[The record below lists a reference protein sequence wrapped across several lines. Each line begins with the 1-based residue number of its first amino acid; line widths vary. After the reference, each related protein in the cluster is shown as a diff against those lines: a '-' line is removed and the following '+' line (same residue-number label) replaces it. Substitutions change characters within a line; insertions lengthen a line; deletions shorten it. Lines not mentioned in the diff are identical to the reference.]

1 MNRMIRGAAGLAGPL
16 ALVSGVLAVAGVLVA
31 TAPPAAASAPVNE
44 SYALNAVGHFSAQMV
59 GEATY
64 SGGSPVILPNA
75 DTAGMLSTGVITDTA
90 SGVSASSRI
99 PALTVTLPAHGS
111 LHAAAVSSS
120 CSFDRK
126 TGVVTGHG
134 TVTGGQITRPGAPAI
149 SLPSSPAPNTRI
161 IIPGLAV
168 VILNRQYTGPA
179 GTLTVEALRV
189 RMLRGHHQKLVFATS
204 VCVRADLAATPPV
217 NGRIVRLTLGGAGL
231 LRARRDRLPADQ
243 APPEDGRRLIQARAA
258 QPGAWPGP

>member
-16 ALVSGVLAVAGVLVA
+16 ALVSGVLAA
-31 TAPPAAASAPVNE
+31 TAPPAAASSPVNE

-75 DTAGMLSTGVITDTA
+75 DTAGILSTGIITDTA
-90 SGVSASSRI
+90 GGVSASSRI

-120 CSFDRK
+120 CSFNRK

-134 TVTGGQITRPGAPAI
+134 TVTGGRITRPGGPAI
-149 SLPSSPAPNTRI
+149 TLPASPSANTRMVI
-161 IIPGLAV
+161 RGLAV

-217 NGRIVRLTLGGAGL
+217 NGRTLRLTLGGAGL
-231 LRARRDRLPADQ
+231 LLLGGIAYQLTRR
-243 APPEDGRRLIQARAA
+243 RRRMAA
-258 QPGAWPGP
+258 A